1 MKIVCL
7 GGGPAGLYFALLM
20 KRAHPDYDVSVVE
33 RNRPYDTFGWGV
45 VFSDQTLGNLQAADP
60 VTAAQILDAFNHWD
74 DIEVNIR
81 GHRIVSSGHGFC
93 GIGRKR
99 LLNILQQRCEDLD
112 VKLVFE
118 TEVQDPDDYAD
129 ADLVIA
135 SDGLNS
141 RIRTRYADTFRP
153 DIDMRDCRFV
163 WLGTHKLFDAFTFA
177 FEETEHGWFQAHAY
191 RFDENASTFIVEA
204 PQAVWQK
211 AGHDRMEKEES
222 IAYCERLF
230 ARYLDGHRLIS
241 NTGHLRGSAQWIQ
254 FPRVVCESWVHYGG
268 RSGKTPIVLMGDAAH
283 TAHFSIGSGTKL
295 ALEDAIELS
304 RSIEKHPGDLAGR
317 WPTTRLSAASR
328 YCASR
333 TPHAI
338 PPNGSKTS
346 AAT

>member
-20 KRAHPDYDVSVVE
+20 KRANPEHDITVVE

-60 VTAAQILDAFNHWD
+60 VTASQILDAFNHWD

-81 GHRIVSSGHGFC
+81 GHKIVSSGHGFC

-99 LLNILQQRCEDLD
+99 LLNILQERCEELG

-118 TEVQDPDDYAD
+118 TDVHDDEDYAD

-191 RFDENASTFIVEA
+191 RFDEEASTFIVEVPRGRLA
-204 PQAVWQK
+204 QGRHGPDGEGGVDRLLREAVREATWT
-211 AGHDRMEKEES
+211 A
-222 IAYCERLF
+222 
-230 ARYLDGHRLIS
+230 
-241 NTGHLRGSAQWIQ
+241 TG
-254 FPRVVCESWVHYGG
+254 
-268 RSGKTPIVLMGDAAH
+268 
-283 TAHFSIGSGTKL
+283 
-295 ALEDAIELS
+295 
-304 RSIEKHPGDLAGR
+304 
-317 WPTTRLSAASR
+317 
-328 YCASR
+328 
-333 TPHAI
+333 
-338 PPNGSKTS
+338 
-346 AAT
+346 